1 MQNMDGKKV
10 LQNISRVFGRNLSQR
25 FRKHRARARARTC
38 LGDAATN
45 DARRA
50 SGGYIARACLAPE
63 SREGGLQR
71 TSRYAEKHAR
81 AFFSRV
87 CAACAS
93 RDTHTRNANKPVSRA
108 RVCFLH
114 RATDRS
120 AASRMLVRRD
130 NAQSREGGLL
140 REGVVAR
147 AVANTGGS
155 TSPVA
160 QEW

>member
-1 MQNMDGKKV
+1 MHGRKKGASKCS
-10 LQNISRVFGRNLSQR
+10 ISRVFGHTLSQR
-25 FRKHRARARARTC
+25 FRNHRARARARTC

-114 RATDRS
+114 RATYRS
-120 AASRMLVRRD
+120 LGSVAHARATRQCAIARGRLASRGCGR
-130 NAQSREGGLL
+130 ASR
-140 REGVVAR
+140 
-147 AVANTGGS
+147 S
-155 TSPVA
+155 
-160 QEW
+160 